1 MAEKRPGFLRRLIG
15 GLWNGLDFTRRLVVN
30 LVFLVILV
38 FVVMAIFGGGDKDL
52 QKSTTL
58 VLDIKGEIVEQYS
71 GSPADVALA
80 KALGDEVPETQL
92 RDLLKVLEEAA
103 KDDNITQIL
112 LSLNNY
118 GGAGIS
124 TLREV
129 GRALD
134 AFRKS
139 GKKVVAH
146 ADYMDQG
153 AYYLAAHS
161 DEIYIHPDG
170 MALLEGLGRYRNYY
184 RSALEK
190 IGLQMHVFR
199 VGKFKSAVEPYL
211 LDGPSD
217 AAREADRYWLEDVWT
232 VFLDDIAAARGLET
246 AELRA
251 MIEELPQRIAAVN
264 GDTAQLALDE
274 KLVDGLKTAD
284 EIREML
290 IASGAKDDDKE
301 TFRQINL
308 ASYLKR
314 FPATPVIGDATQI
327 GVIVAQG
334 EIVGGQQAQ
343 GMIGGRSTSELVRK
357 AREDKNI
364 KAVVLRVDSPGG
376 SGFDSELI
384 RRELELTRAA
394 GKPVVVSMGDV
405 AASGGYWISMTSDA
419 IYAEPSTI
427 TGSIGIF
434 GLFPDASQTMEKLGL
449 HSEGT
454 TTTWLAGALDPRRPL
469 DPRIGEV
476 LQSVI
481 NAGYQ
486 DFIGKVAKNRS
497 KTSEEVDEIAQ
508 GRVWSGNQALERGLI
523 DQLGGLKDAIA
534 NAAERANL
542 DGDGYQVVYV
552 EKELTGFEKFV
563 LSMNSRARAMVQ
575 SSVASAMLP
584 GWLQP
589 QMTQEINRDL
599 AILNGWEKR
608 PMATYAFCFCELR

>member
-30 LVFLVILV
+30 LVFLAILV
-38 FVVMAIFGGGDKDL
+38 FVISAIFAGGDKDL
-52 QKSTTL
+52 QNNTTL
-58 VLDIKGEIVEQYS
+58 VLNIKGEIVEQYS
-71 GSPADVALA
+71 GSPGDVALA

-92 RDLLKVLEEAA
+92 RDILKVLDEAG
-103 KDDNITQIL
+103 KDPNISQIL
-112 LSLNNY
+112 LSLNSY

-134 AFRKS
+134 AFRKT
-139 GKKVVAH
+139 GKKVIAH
-146 ADYMDQG
+146 GDYLEQG
-153 AYYLAAHS
+153 AYYLASHA

-184 RSALEK
+184 RTALEK
-190 IGLQMHVFR
+190 LGLQMHVFR

-217 AAREADRYWLEDVWT
+217 AAREADRFWLEDVWT
-232 VFLDDIAAARGLET
+232 VFLDDIASARGLET
-246 AELRA
+246 ANLRA
-251 MIEELPQRIAAVN
+251 MIDELPQKIGAVN
-264 GDTAQLALDE
+264 GDMAQLAVDE

-284 EIREML
+284 ELREMM
-290 IASGAKDDDKE
+290 IASGAKDDDNE
-301 TFRQINL
+301 TFRQISLSN
-308 ASYLKR
+308 YLKR
-314 FPATPVIGDATQI
+314 FPAPAVIDDAKQI

-334 EIVGGQQAQ
+334 EIVGGKQAQ
-343 GMIGGRSTSELVRK
+343 GMIGGVSTSELVRK

-405 AASGGYWISMTSDA
+405 AASGGYWISMTSDT
-419 IYAEPSTI
+419 IYAEPTTI

-454 TTTWLAGALDPRRPL
+454 TTTWLAGALDPRRPM

-486 DFIGKVAKNRS
+486 DFIGKVATNRG
-497 KTSEEVDEIAQ
+497 KTPEEINEIGQ
-508 GRVWSGNQALERGLI
+508 GRVWSGNQALERGLV
-523 DQLGGLKDAIA
+523 DQLGGLEDAIA
-534 NAAERANL
+534 DAAERAKIGA
-542 DGDGYQVVYV
+542 DYQLVYV
-552 EKELTGFEKFV
+552 EKELTGFEKFMV
-563 LSMNSRARAMVQ
+563 SMNSRAHAMVQ
-575 SSVASAMLP
+575 SSVASALLP
-584 GWLQP
+584 SWMQP
-589 QMTQEINRDL
+589 QFTREMSRDL
-599 AILNGWEKR
+599 AVLNGWEKR

>member
-1 MAEKRPGFLRRLIG
+1 MAEKRPGFLRRLFG

-30 LVFLVILV
+30 LVFLLILV
-38 FVVMAIFGGGDKDL
+38 FVVSALFGGGDKNL
-52 QKSTTL
+52 KNNTTL
-58 VLDIKGEIVEQYS
+58 VLDLKGEIVEQYS
-71 GSPADVALA
+71 GSPGDVALA

-92 RDLLKVLEEAA
+92 RDVLTVLEEGA
-103 KDDNITQIL
+103 KDPNITQVL

-118 GGAGIS
+118 GGAGVS

-139 GKKVVAH
+139 GKKLIA
-146 ADYMDQG
+146 YGEYLDQG
-153 AYYLAAHS
+153 SYYLAAHA

-170 MALLEGLGRYRNYY
+170 MVLLEGLGRYRNYY
-184 RSALEK
+184 RSALDK
-190 IGLQMHVFR
+190 IGVQMHVFR

-217 AAREADRYWLEDVWT
+217 AARESDRYWLEDVWT
-232 VFLDDIAAARGLET
+232 VFLDDIASARGLET
-246 AELRA
+246 SELRA
-251 MIEELPQRIAAVN
+251 MIDELPQRITAVN
-264 GDTAQLALDE
+264 GDTAQLAISE
-274 KLVDGLKTAD
+274 KMVDGLKTAD
-284 EIREML
+284 ELRAML
-290 IASGAKDDDKE
+290 IASGAKDDDKD
-301 TFRQINL
+301 TFRQINF
-308 ASYLKR
+308 SNYLKR
-314 FPATPVIGDATQI
+314 FPAPSAIGNAKQI

-419 IYAEPSTI
+419 IYAEPTTI

-469 DPRIGEV
+469 DPRVGEV

-486 DFIGKVAKNRS
+486 DFIGKVAKNRG
-497 KTSEEVDEIAQ
+497 KTPEEINEIGQ
-508 GRVWSGNQALERGLI
+508 GRVWSGNQALERGLV

-534 NAAERANL
+534 NAAERAKL
-542 DGDGYQVVYV
+542 GDDYQLVYV
-552 EKELTGFEKFV
+552 EKDLTGVEKFMMI
-563 LSMNSRARAMVQ
+563 LNARAHALVR
-575 SSVASAMLP
+575 SSVADALLP
-584 GWLQP
+584 GWMQP
-589 QMTQEINRDL
+589 QLAMASHDL
-599 AILNGWEKR
+599 AVLQGWEKH
-608 PMATYAFCFCELR
+608 PMATYAYCFCELR

>member
-30 LVFLVILV
+30 LVFLAILV
-38 FVVMAIFGGGDKDL
+38 FVIAAIFSGGDKDL
-52 QKSTTL
+52 QKNTTL
-58 VLDIKGEIVEQYS
+58 VLNIKGEIVEQYS
-71 GSPADVALA
+71 GSPGDVALA

-92 RDLLKVLEEAA
+92 RDILKVLDEAG
-103 KDDNITQIL
+103 KDENITQIL
-112 LSLNNY
+112 LSLNSY

-134 AFRKS
+134 AFRKT
-139 GKKVVAH
+139 GKKVIAH
-146 ADYMDQG
+146 GDYLEQG
-153 AYYLAAHS
+153 AYYLASHA

-184 RSALEK
+184 RTALEK
-190 IGLQMHVFR
+190 LGLQMHVFR

-217 AAREADRYWLEDVWT
+217 AAREADRFWLEDVWT
-232 VFLDDIAAARGLET
+232 VFLDDIASARGLET
-246 AELRA
+246 ANLRA
-251 MIEELPQRIAAVN
+251 MIDELPQRIGAVN
-264 GDTAQLALDE
+264 GDMAQLAVDE

-284 EIREML
+284 ELREMM
-290 IASGAKDDDKE
+290 IASGAKDDDNE
-301 TFRQINL
+301 TFRQISL
-308 ASYLKR
+308 SSYLKR
-314 FPATPVIGDATQI
+314 FPAPAVIGDAKQI

-334 EIVGGQQAQ
+334 EIVGGKQAQ
-343 GMIGGRSTSELVRK
+343 GMIGGVSTSELVRK

-405 AASGGYWISMTSDA
+405 AASGGYWISMTSDT
-419 IYAEPSTI
+419 IYAEPTTI

-454 TTTWLAGALDPRRPL
+454 TTTWLAGALDPRRPM

-486 DFIGKVAKNRS
+486 DFIGKVATNRG
-497 KTSEEVDEIAQ
+497 KTADEINEIGQ
-508 GRVWSGNQALERGLI
+508 GRVWSGNQALERGLV
-523 DQLGGLKDAIA
+523 DQLGGLEDAIA
-534 NAAERANL
+534 DAAERAKIG
-542 DGDGYQVVYV
+542 GDYQLVYV
-552 EKELTGFEKFV
+552 EKELTGFEKFMV
-563 LSMNSRARAMVQ
+563 SMNSRAHAMVQ
-575 SSVASAMLP
+575 SSVASALLP
-584 GWLQP
+584 SWMQP
-589 QMTQEINRDL
+589 QFTREMSRDL
-599 AILNGWEKR
+599 AVLNGWEKR

>member
-30 LVFLVILV
+30 LVFLLILI
-38 FVVMAIFGGGDKDL
+38 FVVMAIFGGGDRDL
-52 QKSTTL
+52 QKNTTL

-92 RDLLKVLEEAA
+92 RDLLKALDEAA
-103 KDDNITQIL
+103 KDDNISQIL

-118 GGAGIS
+118 GGAGVS

-146 ADYMDQG
+146 GDYLDQG
-153 AYYLAAHS
+153 AYYLASHA

-251 MIEELPQRIAAVN
+251 MIDELPQRITAVN
-264 GDTAQLALDE
+264 GDMAKLAVDE

-301 TFRQINL
+301 TFRQVNL
-308 ASYLKR
+308 AAYLKR
-314 FPATPVIGDATQI
+314 FPAIPVIGDATQI

-469 DPRIGEV
+469 DPRIGDV

-486 DFIGKVAKNRS
+486 DFIGKVAKNRG
-497 KTSEEVDEIAQ
+497 KTPEEIDEIAQ
-508 GRVWSGNQALERGLI
+508 GRVWSGNQALERGLV

-542 DGDGYQVVYV
+542 GSDGYQVVYV
-552 EKELTGFEKFV
+552 EKELTGFEKFMV
-563 LSMNSRARAMVQ
+563 SMNSRARAMIQ
-575 SSVASAMLP
+575 SSVASALLP
-584 GWLQP
+584 SWLQP
-589 QMTQEINRDL
+589 QMARELNHDL
-599 AILNGWEKR
+599 TILNGWEKR

>member
-30 LVFLVILV
+30 LVFLLILI
-38 FVVMAIFGGGDKDL
+38 FVVMAIFGGGDRDL
-52 QKSTTL
+52 QKNTTL

-92 RDLLKVLEEAA
+92 RDLLKALDEAA
-103 KDDNITQIL
+103 KDDNISQIL

-118 GGAGIS
+118 GGAGVS

-146 ADYMDQG
+146 GDYLDQG
-153 AYYLAAHS
+153 AYYLASHA

-251 MIEELPQRIAAVN
+251 MIDELPQRITAVN
-264 GDTAQLALDE
+264 GDMAKLAVDE

-301 TFRQINL
+301 TFRQVNL
-308 ASYLKR
+308 AAYLKR
-314 FPATPVIGDATQI
+314 FPAIPVIGDATQI

-469 DPRIGEV
+469 DPRIGDV

-486 DFIGKVAKNRS
+486 DFIGKVAKNRG
-497 KTSEEVDEIAQ
+497 KTPEEIDEIAQ
-508 GRVWSGNQALERGLI
+508 GRVWSGNQALERGLV

-542 DGDGYQVVYV
+542 GSDGYQVVYV
-552 EKELTGFEKFV
+552 EKELTGFEKFMV
-563 LSMNSRARAMVQ
+563 SMNSRARAMIQ
-575 SSVASAMLP
+575 SSVASALLP
-584 GWLQP
+584 SWLQP
-589 QMTQEINRDL
+589 QMARELNHDL